1 MASGTHA
8 ICTSSPSHT
17 VPHATGHRLAQSV
30 KGLWR
35 AYWERRARKTS
46 ILLLSSL
53 DDRTLDD
60 IGLDRSEIESFVYDK
75 SRDRVRRYEPRW
87 E

>member
-1 MASGTHA
+1 
-8 ICTSSPSHT
+8 
-17 VPHATGHRLAQSV
+17 
-30 KGLWR
+30 
-35 AYWERRARKTS
+35 
-46 ILLLSSL
+46 LLSSL

>member
-1 MASGTHA
+1 MSGTHA
-8 ICTSSPSHT
+8 MCTSSPSH
-17 VPHATGHRLAQSV
+17 PGAHASERGLAQSI

-35 AYWERRARKTS
+35 AYWERRGRRAS
-46 ILLLSSL
+46 VVFLSSL
-53 DDRTLDD
+53 DNRTLQD

-75 SRDRVRRYEPRW
+75 SNQRLRRYQPNW

>member
-1 MASGTHA
+1 MASTQT
-8 ICTSSPSHT
+8 ICTQSQ
-17 VPHATGHRLAQSV
+17 PHAGAAHGTVQFA

-35 AYWERRARKTS
+35 AFWERRARKAS
-46 ILLLSSL
+46 VMLLSSL
-53 DDRTLDD
+53 DNRTLDD

-75 SRDRVRRYEPRW
+75 SKERLRRYQPSW